1 MRVNSCMLQAR
12 MFFSAAR
19 PSARPMLSLTR
30 PSAPLF
36 ALQYGGFGRKQG
48 MFVPSCSF
56 FSVRPDPSLE
66 ADEAEIVNQQSSAT
80 PFDDDYFA
88 ADSKYALFSIDPF

>member
-1 MRVNSCMLQAR
+1 MRVNPCTLQAR

-19 PSARPMLSLTR
+19 PTIRPMLSLTR

-36 ALQYGGFGRKQG
+36 TLQFGGLGRKQG
-48 MFVPSCSF
+48 MFVPSCAF
-56 FSVRPDPSLE
+56 FSVRPDPNLE

-80 PFDDDYFA
+80 PFDEDYFA
-88 ADSKYALFSIDPF
+88 ADSKYAHFSIDPF